1 MSRVVTSAVA
11 VSALVFILGAR
22 WSAAAP
28 DAAPAEKGKAV
39 YAAAMPKCKTCHSI
53 GGEGNPKGSLEDVGT
68 KLSADDLKAWIRTP
82 KDAAAKAKADR
93 KPVMPAY
100 SKEKLSDED
109 LEALTAY
116 LLSLKK

>member
-1 MSRVVTSAVA
+1 MSRIAVAAIA
-11 VSALVFILGAR
+11 VSALTLGAR
-22 WSAAAP
+22 WSAAA
-28 DAAPAEKGKAV
+28 DAAAEKGKAV

-53 GGEGNPKGSLEDVGT
+53 GGEGNPKGSLDDVGA
-68 KLSADDLKAWIRTP
+68 KVSAADVKAWLRTP
-82 KDAAAKAKADR
+82 KDMAAKAKADR

-100 SKEKLSDED
+100 SNEKISDAD

>member
-1 MSRVVTSAVA
+1 MSRTFAVAVA
-11 VSALVFILGAR
+11 VSALILGAR

-39 YAAAMPKCKTCHSI
+39 YAAAMPKCKTCHAI
-53 GGEGNPKGSLEDVGT
+53 GGEGNPKGSLDDVGS
-68 KLSADDLKAWIRTP
+68 KVSSADDLKAWLRTP
-82 KDAAAKAKADR
+82 KDMAAKAKADR

-100 SKEKLSDED
+100 SKEKLSDAD

>member
-1 MSRVVTSAVA
+1 MSRAVSVVVA
-11 VSALVFILGAR
+11 VSALIVGAG

-28 DAAPAEKGKAV
+28 DASPAEQGKAV
-39 YAAAMPKCKTCHSI
+39 YTAAMPKCKTCHSI
-53 GGEGNPKGSLEDVGT
+53 GGEGNPKGSLDAASA
-68 KLSADDLKAWIRTP
+68 KLSADDIKAWLRTP
-82 KDAAAKAKADR
+82 KDMAAKAKADR

-100 SKEKLSDED
+100 SKEKLSDAD